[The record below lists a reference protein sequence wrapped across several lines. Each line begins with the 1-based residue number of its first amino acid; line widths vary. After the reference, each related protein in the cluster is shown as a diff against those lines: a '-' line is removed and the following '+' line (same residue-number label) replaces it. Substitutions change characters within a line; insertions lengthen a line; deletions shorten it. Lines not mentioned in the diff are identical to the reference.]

1 MNQISKVQICQQAT
15 PKTFVLKTISIP
27 LVQASHVTDVSI
39 LWYYRNDQKST
50 QLLFLTLFRLLPLI
64 LTHLSYSNTFV
75 VFAFHYRMSLIC
87 LYLSNHCYFIFHS
100 VPEKIVDS
108 IPPAPYRTSCFGSTV
123 KPLKPNNAWDRKK

>member
-1 MNQISKVQICQQAT
+1 MKRDFQSSNLAT
-15 PKTFVLKTISIP
+15 GDTESVVHKTISIP

-64 LTHLSYSNTFV
+64 LTHSNTFV
-75 VFAFHYRMSLIC
+75 VFGFHGRMSLIC

-100 VPEKIVDS
+100 FPEKIVDS
-108 IPPAPYRTSCFGSTV
+108 IRPASYRTSCFGSTV
-123 KPLKPNNAWDRKK
+123 KSVKSNNAWDRKK